1 MIDNDVESEYNRM
14 FDNISK
20 SSKSNKSEN
29 EEIKNEDSKN

>member
-1 MIDNDVESEYNRM
+1 MIDHDVESEYNRM

-20 SSKSNKSEN
+20 SSKSNHSDK